1 MRARPTR
8 ISIRYFVCREGQL
21 TWALSNPV
29 HSQLIK
35 GELHLPAFAGQ
46 TVEILEVFIS
56 KKDGT
61 FALLNARGTRWHFD
75 QQGKLD
81 IANRSVTAIGDR
93 LLISM
98 DRTKRIVDLQPQIRQ
113 RRRRA
118 EDMWQP
124 TETLKDQ
131 VLAELT
137 KKRSKL
143 SAFPN

>member
-8 ISIRYFVCREGQL
+8 ISIRYFVCREGRL
-21 TWALSNPV
+21 TWVLSNHV
-29 HSQLIK
+29 HSQLIT

-46 TVEILEVFIS
+46 TIEILEVFIS

-61 FALLNARGTRWHFD
+61 FVLLNARGTRWHFD

-93 LLISM
+93 LLMSM

>member
-1 MRARPTR
+1 VSARPTR

-21 TWALSNPV
+21 TWVLPNHV
-29 HSQLIK
+29 YSQLIM

-46 TVEILEVFIS
+46 TIEILEVFIS

-61 FALLNARGTRWHFD
+61 FVLLNARGTRWHFD

-93 LLISM
+93 LLMSM